1 MYKNNLEAK
10 MKIFHVKH
18 DEETIKQGTKQEDC
32 QKGRKFAAK
41 LEKEELRKKGD
52 KNKKLKIEQK
62 RFVQNALFFAIWGM
76 FSFTNFHK
84 KERKRQLSEFLY

>member
-10 MKIFHVKH
+10 MKMCHVKH

-62 RFVQNALFFAIWGM
+62 IFFQNALFFCYLGNV
-76 FSFTNFHK
+76 FFYKFP
-84 KERKRQLSEFLY
+84 

>member
-10 MKIFHVKH
+10 MKMFPVKH

-32 QKGRKFAAK
+32 QKGKKVAAK

-52 KNKKLKIEQK
+52 QNKKLKIDFSEIH
-62 RFVQNALFFAIWGM
+62 FFFAI
-76 FSFTNFHK
+76 
-84 KERKRQLSEFLY
+84 